1 MDFIVDLIL
10 EHIKKI
16 GVGRTFVVCMDGTCG
31 CFRTYPERVSL
42 GVVFRVFD
50 PRDGFLLEKRWIL
63 VRPDSMS
70 PVCSRGTSR

>member
-1 MDFIVDLIL
+1 MGVRSLHTLRVCIDTVGEEKTMDFIVDLIL

-50 PRDGFLLEKRWIL
+50 PRDG
-63 VRPDSMS
+63 
-70 PVCSRGTSR
+70 